1 MTQNRSKITR
11 SSRAVIGRKKQLGD
25 EAKMADPPDDGWQSL
40 LSETI
45 PELGTNFNDDRAMN
59 DPMIGDFDGK
69 FINLFI
75 SLPSVR
81 ITR

>member
-1 MTQNRSKITR
+1 
-11 SSRAVIGRKKQLGD
+11 
-25 EAKMADPPDDGWQSL
+25 MADPPDDGWQSL

-69 FINLFI
+69 FIHIFI